1 MAFDKKSAPSSGNS
15 GARQGM
21 NPMVAGIIIGLL
33 LGIFLALGV
42 AVWLNS
48 ARDGNFIEKTK
59 PSTQLQPMK
68 VPTSPP
74 GSTASSAAAKTAA
87 TDPNKQRFDFYQIL
101 PGDKNANDANTAN
114 AVKQPN
120 VQTIVTPAPP
130 KEPSRDP
137 IKDIA
142 NQQATAQPGP
152 IKSLNEILYLQAGAF
167 QNASEADNMKAK
179 IAFAGFEANVQS
191 VNLAAKG
198 TLYRVRL
205 GPYKS
210 QDEVNR
216 IKNVLSQN
224 GISAAVVK
232 PE

>member
-1 MAFDKKSAPSSGNS
+1 MAFEKKSAPAS
-15 GARQGM
+15 ARQGM
-21 NPMVAGIIIGLL
+21 NPMLAGIIIGLL

-42 AVWLNS
+42 AIWLNS
-48 ARDGNFIEKTK
+48 ASTANFVEKTK
-59 PSTQLQPMK
+59 PTEPLAPMK
-68 VPTSPP
+68 VPATTTNAKSD
-74 GSTASSAAAKTAA
+74 AA
-87 TDPNKQRFDFYQIL
+87 DPNKQRFDFYQIL
-101 PGDKNANDANTAN
+101 PGEKNANDAKS
-114 AVKQPN
+114 VK
-120 VQTIVTPAPP
+120 TPELTVPGKEAKSAPA
-130 KEPSRDP
+130 KEVAKDP

-142 NQQATAQPGP
+142 TQATPM
-152 IKSLNEILYLQAGAF
+152 KSLNETLYLQAGAF
-167 QNASEADNMKAK
+167 QNTSEADNMKAK

-191 VNLAAKG
+191 VNVAAKG

>member
-1 MAFDKKSAPSSGNS
+1 MAFEKKSAPVK
-15 GARQGM
+15 RGM
-21 NPMVAGIIIGLL
+21 NPLVAGIIIGLL

-42 AVWLNS
+42 AVWLNTTRT
-48 ARDGNFIEKTK
+48 ANFVEKTK
-59 PSTQLQPMK
+59 PSEPLAPMK
-68 VPTSPP
+68 SPAAPT
-74 GSTASSAAAKTAA
+74 TTNTKADA

-101 PGDKNANDANTAN
+101 PGEKNANDAKSGSAVEPSA
-114 AVKQPN
+114 AVKD
-120 VQTIVTPAPP
+120 T
-130 KEPSRDP
+130 KPSLTKDVATDP

-142 NQQATAQPGP
+142 TQSAP
-152 IKSLNEILYLQAGAF
+152 IKSLNETLYLQAGAF

-191 VNLAAKG
+191 VNVAAKG

-210 QDEVNR
+210 QEEVNR

>member
-1 MAFDKKSAPSSGNS
+1 MAFDKKPANNS
-15 GARQGM
+15 ARQGM

-33 LGIFLALGV
+33 MGIFLALGV
-42 AVWLNS
+42 AVWLNKS
-48 ARDGNFIEKTK
+48 RDTNFVEKTQ
-59 PSTQLQPMK
+59 PAQPLQPMK
-68 VPTSPP
+68 VPATPP
-74 GSTASSAAAKTAA
+74 TQAA

-101 PGDKNANDANTAN
+101 PGDKNAGDTSTA
-114 AVKQPN
+114 K
-120 VQTIVTPAPP
+120 PAPAP
-130 KEPSRDP
+130 AERKPAVIAEASKDP
-137 IKDIA
+137 IKDL
-142 NQQATAQPGP
+142 ATQSTPPAA
-152 IKSLNEILYLQAGAF
+152 IKSLNETLYLQAGAF
-167 QNASEADNMKAK
+167 QNAADADNMKAK
-179 IAFAGFEANVQS
+179 IAFAGFEASVQS

-216 IKNVLSQN
+216 IKTVLSQN

>member
-1 MAFDKKSAPSSGNS
+1 MAFDKKSAPANV
-15 GARQGM
+15 RRGM

-42 AVWLNS
+42 AVWLNKS
-48 ARDGNFIEKTK
+48 RDTNFVEKTK
-59 PSTQLQPMK
+59 PSEPLAPMK
-68 VPTSPP
+68 VTPP
-74 GSTASSAAAKTAA
+74 AAKADA

-101 PGDKNANDANTAN
+101 PGDKNANDAKSA
-114 AVKQPN
+114 K
-120 VQTIVTPAPP
+120 PADSAIAPKDAKP
-130 KEPSRDP
+130 ALVKEPTKDP
-137 IKDIA
+137 IKDIV
-142 NQQATAQPGP
+142 TQPVP
-152 IKSLNEILYLQAGAF
+152 MKSLNETLYLQAGAF
-167 QNASEADNMKAK
+167 QNATDADNMKAK
-179 IAFAGFEANVQS
+179 IAFAGFEATVQS